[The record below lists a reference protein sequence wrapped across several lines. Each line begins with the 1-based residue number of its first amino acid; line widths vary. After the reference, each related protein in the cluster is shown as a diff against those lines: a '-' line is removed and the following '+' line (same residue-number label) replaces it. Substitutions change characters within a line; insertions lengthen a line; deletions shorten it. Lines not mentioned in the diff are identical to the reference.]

1 MDAVVPGT
9 TLTSLLTDT
18 DQQSPTRRC
27 FLLRV
32 QPGRLSEYVDA
43 HQHVW
48 PEMRQALADAGW
60 RNYSLFLDPSTGT
73 VVGYFEADNADEA
86 EAAIARTETN
96 TRWQHAMAQFFVQPD
111 GGTNRVLP
119 QYFYLA

>member
-1 MDAVVPGT
+1 VDDAVPGT
-9 TLTSLLTDT
+9 PLTSLLTDT

-32 QPGRLSEYVDA
+32 RPDRLAEYVEA

-48 PEMRQALADAGW
+48 PEMRQALTDAGW
-60 RNYSLFLDPSTGT
+60 RNYSLFLDPPTGT
-73 VVGYFEADNADEA
+73 VVGYFEADDTDAA
-86 EAAIARTETN
+86 EAAMARTGTN
-96 TRWQHAMAQFFVQPD
+96 TRWQQAMAQFFVQPD
-111 GGTNRVLP
+111 GGSNQTLP